1 MNGVLIMR
9 ERERE
14 RVRGSE
20 SEWTTVI
27 RGRRRQR
34 EGERKRED
42 PKTNYAYN
50 KPGQSQRYYHENWR
64 DKDSHSFINLF
75 ILEAIMLVH
84 QAIAMR

>member
-27 RGRRRQR
+27 RGRGRQR

-64 DKDSHSFINLF
+64 DKD
-75 ILEAIMLVH
+75 AITTFYFTRFPEHTTKKDLWAH
-84 QAIAMR
+84 D